1 MDHDDDDDDDDD
13 EDCDVDDVEEGH
25 WFLLHFLV
33 CSLAHPMLFL
43 LHCLF
48 FLTCD
53 PPPQVAE
60 QGDQE
65 LQAGRSLSIG
75 VLGGDKILLRQLSGQ

>member
-1 MDHDDDDDDDDD
+1 MDHDDVDDDD
-13 EDCDVDDVEEGH
+13 EVCDVEDGH
-25 WFLLHFLV
+25 WFLLHLLV
-33 CSLAHPMLFL
+33 CSLAHPILFL

-65 LQAGRSLSIG
+65 LHAGRSLSIG